1 MKQGKWIKEL
11 FVLITRRK
19 TGLIGLILISIPII
33 MATLPQYLAP
43 YDPYKRVAKPFEPP
57 SLLHLL
63 GTNDMGQDILSEL
76 IYGARISLLIGV
88 TATVATVLIGGIIGL
103 IAGYYGG
110 FIGEALM
117 AITNVFLLTPIL
129 PFMVFLAS
137 ILGQSYVNIIITI
150 TAFSWPGI
158 ARYIWAHVISIK
170 TLPYIEVAKAL
181 GASNYRVMFK
191 HVLPQVIPS
200 IIALVMLR
208 IGYSMI
214 AEAALCF
221 MGLGDPVQKSWGTM
235 IYWARRTGTITAG
248 AWWWII
254 APGLMITLTV
264 LGFTQIGYVLEE
276 QYNPRLRRY

>member
-43 YDPYKRVAKPFEPP
+43 YDPYKRVANPFEPP

-88 TATVATVLIGGIIGL
+88 TATVAIVLIGGIIGL

-117 AITNVFLLTPIL
+117 AITDVFLLTPIL

-235 IYWARRTGTITAG
+235 IYWARRTGAITAG

-276 QYNPRLRRY
+276 YYNPKLRKY